1 MPAFVLPQVLLS
13 GLFGPRE
20 TMTPWL
26 RHVSDVLPL
35 TYAVDAMQ
43 RVSATPDLTATIW
56 RDLAIL
62 AGCCTLA
69 LLLGAATLRRR
80 TA

>member
-1 MPAFVLPQVLLS
+1 VLPQVLLS

-43 RVSATPDLTATIW
+43 RVRATPDLTTTSGAT
-56 RDLAIL
+56 LSIL
-62 AGCCTLA
+62 AASCTLA
-69 LLLGAATLRRR
+69 LLAGAATLRRR